1 MSRLSVAV
9 MLLVVAGLVPLTAV
23 ALGWGWYLD
32 GPVILLLAVIGGYAA
47 GAWLPRRWAVVVG
60 GPAAAGAAAT
70 TRARQVRELT
80 RLQAELDELQRI
92 EVTATRLDEQNRI
105 MGEVQAGLAEQ
116 IAAIAIRA
124 RGGAAS
130 GRRHVARGHRDR
142 SPLGSGPATG
152 DDRFPASGRGAPASR
167 GTLGTHWPPTDVARR
182 ADACGHRCGDGHR
195 DVGDL

>member
-124 RGGAAS
+124 RGGGERPTTRRSRPSRPKPARFWTGY
-130 GRRHVARGHRDR
+130 GRRSVPCERKRGPGQPRHPRHT
-142 SPLGSGPATG
+142 L
-152 DDRFPASGRGAPASR
+152 AS
-167 GTLGTHWPPTDVARR
+167 D
-182 ADACGHRCGDGHR
+182 
-195 DVGDL
+195 